1 MFRRFGDYIRPE
13 VEKPT
18 AKTTVARPLLLFVL
32 LIGIAILTCV
42 LAALWLLNAGRL
54 IDPLWIGPA
63 IALLTIA
70 YGVQSFTVWPP
81 AIRWNSR
88 ATQHRTKLLW
98 LFGIAALAMALY
110 VTGNWPEPRYPGGNF
125 LWYVWQFLPESE
137 GGGLWFGI
145 VHNPMNQIISDSAF
159 VWMRVILLIALPV
172 SVPYAVRLIW
182 YRFGVEIVYPS
193 WADGAIP
200 RGLRWLDPL
209 GLLDI
214 RMPKDDDKNGALIP
228 SAEAMDEGAL

>member
-110 VTGNWPEPRYPGGNF
+110 VTGNWPEPRYPHGAF
-125 LWYVWQFLPESE
+125 LWWGWECFRLAGSSAADLVIFGLSRDYVIEAA
-137 GGGLWFGI
+137 
-145 VHNPMNQIISDSAF
+145 VF
-159 VWMRVILLIALPV
+159 VWMRVIVAIALPV
-172 SVPYAVRLIW
+172 ALPYAVRLIW

-214 RMPKDDDKNGALIP
+214 RLPKDDDKNGALIP